1 MISVHLLDTLL
12 TVGGNL
18 TRDHRYRSSNASSNA
33 IGRYRISAD
42 REDPGPAEG
51 TDDLG
56 RLAAWV
62 SLSLNP
68 RVTGGSGM
76 RVEVWVSSPEPGVGV
91 FTTAGTCQG
100 RLRRQLRDRLRR
112 PLTEPVCRQVRQLS
126 GSGEGP
132 GQDRALS
139 QGRGDLGD
147 GDQDQRLTATVTA
160 TAAANR

>member
-1 MISVHLLDTLL
+1 LISVHLLDSLL

-33 IGRYRISAD
+33 IGRYRISAHRGD

-68 RVTGGSGM
+68 QVEPFRHMLRGQKGM
-76 RVEVWVSSPEPGVGV
+76 IFRWDTRRGLGVHK
-91 FTTAGTCQG
+91 
-100 RLRRQLRDRLRR
+100 RQI
-112 PLTEPVCRQVRQLS
+112 P
-126 GSGEGP
+126 
-132 GQDRALS
+132 
-139 QGRGDLGD
+139 
-147 GDQDQRLTATVTA
+147 
-160 TAAANR
+160 